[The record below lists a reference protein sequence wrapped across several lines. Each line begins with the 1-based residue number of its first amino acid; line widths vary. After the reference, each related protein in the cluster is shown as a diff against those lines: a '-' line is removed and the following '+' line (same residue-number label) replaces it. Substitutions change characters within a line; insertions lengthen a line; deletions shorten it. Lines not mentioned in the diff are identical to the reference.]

1 MCPYAPHSYPYAAY
15 TVVPTYYVASAPSVY
30 YTAPAT
36 YSYVVPK
43 GVASAPPVGASV
55 YYGNWQ

>member
-1 MCPYAPHSYPYAAY
+1 VSFCANSYPYAAY
-15 TVVPTYYVASAPSVY
+15 TVVPAYYLASAPAVY
-30 YTAPAT
+30 YTAPTA
-36 YSYVVPK
+36 YVVPK